1 MRLSEFIAVGESC
14 CARGQGST
22 SAVEKIVSQNPRTVP
37 IRRRRT
43 QADGAAMDLE
53 RGSEIYEVRGNS
65 MPLRSELVEVTFEQ
79 FGGAGA
85 VVLSFLVS
93 RMMG

>member
-1 MRLSEFIAVGESC
+1 
-14 CARGQGST
+14 
-22 SAVEKIVSQNPRTVP
+22 
-37 IRRRRT
+37 
-43 QADGAAMDLE
+43 MDLE
-53 RGSEIYEVRGNS
+53 RGSEIYQVRGNS